1 MMDGRDRMTMMT
13 LLRIILHKLFRVL
26 IINNS
31 QLEYSKSMDSK
42 LFKTYL
48 TLSRSVKMS
57 NSKIKKE
64 AKLRHTATKQ
74 Q

>member
-1 MMDGRDRMTMMT
+1 MMDGRDRMIMMT

>member
-1 MMDGRDRMTMMT
+1 MMDGRDRMIIMT
-13 LLRIILHKLFRVL
+13 LLRIILHKLFRAL

-31 QLEYSKSMDSK
+31 QLEYSKSTDLK
-42 LFKTYL
+42 LFRTYL
-48 TLSRSVKMS
+48 TLSRSVQMS

-64 AKLRHTATKQ
+64 AKLKHTATKQ

>member
-64 AKLRHTATKQ
+64 AKLKHTATKQ